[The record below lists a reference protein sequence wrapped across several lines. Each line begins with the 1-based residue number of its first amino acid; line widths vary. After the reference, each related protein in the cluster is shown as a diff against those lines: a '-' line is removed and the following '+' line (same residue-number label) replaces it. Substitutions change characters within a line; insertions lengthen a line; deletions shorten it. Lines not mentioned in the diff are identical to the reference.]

1 MPYSF
6 PNFADVFKSATS
18 RERSHGRAEGRVM
31 RGGNH
36 EGVVG
41 RENGNGETARAMA
54 EITLAHFARNEVW
67 LRF

>member
-1 MPYSF
+1 
-6 PNFADVFKSATS
+6 
-18 RERSHGRAEGRVM
+18 M